1 MVFGQ
6 RSQLW
11 WDLPM
16 LDGFDL
22 LADIYRVEPARYRRR
37 RDELVAMLRLE
48 PLLDQPV
55 RQLSLG
61 QRMRA
66 EFAAALLHDPAILF
80 LDEPTIGLD
89 APSKLAVREFVRRL
103 NREQGVTVLL
113 TTHDMHD
120 VEALAE
126 RVIVIGQG
134 RLLADGP
141 FEALRASVLAER
153 RLYIDFAGA
162 GTRVRDTR
170 RHGSGTHRTLAR
182 ARLRPVQD
190 PDAQADRRDCDR
202 ARGRGHPCRRTRHR
216 GGDRAFLRPARRP
229 RGVTMQSARPYL
241 AAFRA
246 RFQLMLQYRA
256 AALAG
261 FATQCWW
268 GAIRIMVFAAFY
280 GVHAAAAPI
289 SLADAVTYVWLGQAL
304 LALLPWVAD
313 PEIGQAVRTGGVGY
327 DRLRPLDAYG
337 YWYAR
342 TLGWMLARA
351 LPRAVLMLL
360 AAGIVLPLAGL
371 GAWAWRPPSGVAA
384 ALLFVPAF
392 ALMTALGGAVLML
405 ANVVVAASLNERGV
419 NAVLT
424 PLVIVFSGS
433 LLPLDFFPDALRPFL
448 HVQPFAGLVDIPFRI
463 YFADLAGGAALQ
475 GLALQAGWTLV
486 LVGLGRLAMERMM
499 RRLEMQG
506 G

>member
-1 MVFGQ
+1 
-6 RSQLW
+6 
-11 WDLPM
+11 
-16 LDGFDL
+16 
-22 LADIYRVEPARYRRR
+22 
-37 RDELVAMLRLE
+37 
-48 PLLDQPV
+48 
-55 RQLSLG
+55 
-61 QRMRA
+61 
-66 EFAAALLHDPAILF
+66 
-80 LDEPTIGLD
+80 
-89 APSKLAVREFVRRL
+89 
-103 NREQGVTVLL
+103 
-113 TTHDMHD
+113 
-120 VEALAE
+120 
-126 RVIVIGQG
+126 
-134 RLLADGP
+134 
-141 FEALRASVLAER
+141 
-153 RLYIDFAGA
+153 
-162 GTRVRDTR
+162 
-170 RHGSGTHRTLAR
+170 
-182 ARLRPVQD
+182 
-190 PDAQADRRDCDR
+190 
-202 ARGRGHPCRRTRHR
+202 
-216 GGDRAFLRPARRP
+216 
-229 RGVTMQSARPYL
+229 MQSARPYL

-246 RFQLMLQYRA
+246 RFQLMLQYRV

-313 PEIGQAVRTGGVGY
+313 PEIGQSVRTGGVGY
-327 DRLRPLDAYG
+327 DRLRPLDSYG

-351 LPRAVLMLL
+351 LPRAALMLL
-360 AAGIVLPLAGL
+360 AAGIVLPLVGL
-371 GAWAWRPPSGVAA
+371 GAWAWRPPSGVSA

-392 ALMTALGGAVLML
+392 ALMTALGAAILML
-405 ANVVVAASLNERGV
+405 ANIVVAASLNERGV

-463 YFADLAGGAALQ
+463 YFADLAGAAALQ
-475 GLALQAGWTLV
+475 GLALKAGWTLA
-486 LVGLGRLAMERMM
+486 LVGLGRLAMEHIM